1 MIRKLKI
8 LILICIWMCLSVS
21 TAHAQT
27 HYHANISVGAKGGA
41 DISKVF
47 FTPDVKQGLATGIN
61 FGVAARYIEE
71 NHFGIIVECNYMQR
85 GWKEDFEEL
94 PFKYSRRL
102 DYIQILFLAHIYFGR
117 RGKFFVNLGPEV
129 GFRIGSKIT
138 SNFDVDDIAHIP
150 DFPSGSR
157 IISQYYIENA
167 HAVDYGITGGLG
179 GEFSI
184 NRRNAIYIE
193 GRFYY
198 GLGNVFP
205 NGRQDP
211 FRGSNSMNI
220 SICAGYWFRV
230 K

>member
-1 MIRKLKI
+1 MKNLRTLIGII
-8 LILICIWMCLSVS
+8 LILTLGIFKVG
-21 TAHAQT
+21 AQT
-27 HYHANISVGAKGGA
+27 HYSANISVGAKGGA
-41 DISKVF
+41 DLSKVF
-47 FTPDVKQGLATGIN
+47 FTPDVRQGLATGIN

-71 NHFGIIVECNYMQR
+71 NHFGIIIECNYMQR
-85 GWKEDFEEL
+85 GWKEDFEDL

-102 DYIQILFLAHIYFGR
+102 DYLQIPFLAHIYFGR
-117 RGKFFVNLGPEV
+117 RGRFFVNLGPEV
-129 GFRIGSKIT
+129 GFRIGSSINT
-138 SNFDVDDIAHIP
+138 NFNVNDIANNP
-150 DFPSGSR
+150 EFPVSSR
-157 IISQYYIENA
+157 IISQYYIEKA

-184 NRRNAIYIE
+184 NHRNSIYIE